1 MSFLNENLLNFL
13 MKFKAINFNPK
24 IEKKRLQERDFNKIY
39 RQLLPVVPI
48 QLIIFQA
55 VCYTC
60 TLYHITRA
68 AASILTRFDDT

>member
-1 MSFLNENLLNFL
+1 MH
-13 MKFKAINFNPK
+13 
-24 IEKKRLQERDFNKIY
+24 

-60 TLYHITRA
+60 TLYHITQ
-68 AASILTRFDDT
+68 ILREQQQPYLFDDT